1 MIGKAV
7 ICVIKNLQNW
17 GATMAIINGTT
28 GDETLTGTP
37 QDDTITT
44 LSGNDIVNAD
54 AGDDLIIID
63 ENGQGTIDGG
73 AGTDTVRIT
82 SDSWGYAYYDPANN
96 LVYNSTAVGVY
107 TISNVE
113 IIEGYGTNGTLN
125 YYLEIG
131 GTGADTLDASI
142 PNAQSQSALYGLGGN
157 DTLTGGST
165 YTDLF
170 GGDGNDIINMGS
182 GGGRADGGA
191 GADTITAGA
200 GFDTLDYSQS
210 SAGITIDL
218 QSGAAG
224 TGGDAQGDIISGQF
238 ESVFGSNSVDTIT
251 GSSNGESIYGL
262 SGDDV
267 INGGDGDDILIGNGG
282 MDTLTGGN
290 GNDTFQYYE
299 YSFDNAMADTITDF
313 AIGDR
318 IEMQQGD
325 INGTFLV
332 PIFIGTAAFSGVSGE
347 MRYEKTGG
355 QTLIHL
361 DISGDSTADQTL
373 TLSNGE
379 FDLLQTN
386 VQSFGFELI
395 IDSSVSGTSG
405 NDTLNGTVNDDII
418 FGLAGND
425 TITTLTGNDTIDA
438 GADDDIIIGD
448 ENGTGTID
456 GGTGTDLFQIT
467 FSNGGFGTF
476 YDDSISVLNVYNS
489 SGSYQVTDVERYE
502 ALDTSGNATQ
512 VTIIGD
518 GTNDVLDA
526 SAETVNSV
534 VVYGAGGNDTITGT
548 GSTGF
553 DQLYGGSGND
563 LIYGLAGGDIIYGGD
578 GNDQLFGGA
587 GDDSF
592 IDERGINVIDG
603 GADYDQLN
611 LFNLSTNTGIGASI
625 TASASDTFIDATSG
639 ASWQLNDVELITL
652 LGTQDAD
659 SMNFSGLS
667 STGLTDIRITQS
679 AGADSTTVNGVAATF
694 FDYNVET
701 YTSGQIDGDI
711 ITGLSVIDTIQFSN
725 FDTNDSINL
734 AFIGTAAFSNAA
746 GEIRYTKNATDTV
759 IELDT
764 DGDGVADE
772 TLMLTE
778 AIDLEITAVQSF
790 GAGAE
795 SISIS
800 EVQGTAGPDTIQGTP
815 GDDFLNGL
823 AGDDIIMTFTG
834 TDTVDGGADDDL
846 IIIDP
851 ATQGTIDGGSGFD
864 TVQVTTAIG
873 SGFGMA
879 LLGDPD
885 NLQAYTI
892 GPGLSMSNVE
902 RVEQIDSASGNLIKL
917 LSIGSTAAD
926 TINLTGDVFV
936 QDGQLIITTG
946 DGDDVVTVDA
956 AITATTTV
964 YQGNG
969 SDTFTGGNSTSII
982 YGSAGADT
990 ITGGAASDTVDYSD
1004 SAAGVTVDLDVG
1016 TASGGDAQGD
1026 ILSNIEVVFGS
1037 QTASNTL
1044 TGDASDNSLYG
1055 GVQADVISGGD
1066 GDDFIVGGLGVDTMT
1081 GGAGDDIFFTLGNYT
1096 GGFAGTINDF
1106 EVGDVVAGTVAY
1118 DDFVGFFQIQF
1129 IGTAAFSGVAG
1140 EMRFEK
1146 VSGQTLIHLDTT
1158 GDSVANE
1165 TLTLSNGEFD
1175 LVDFSTEFGSYSLG
1189 VLAPVT
1195 PNLVTTTADEFAEDT
1210 DLLTQGNDGDGL
1222 SLREAIAVANDAAG
1236 ADVINY
1242 DANVAGQILNT
1253 SPNGTIDVTDAL
1265 TLSSNVTI
1273 FHEAGDFLFDIS
1285 GGTTFINE
1293 AIIFTDSTNSEQ
1305 NFNLGN
1311 GIRLL
1316 DANTTFTNSGTIG
1329 TNAFGANNEDRSTS
1343 IVIEGQNAT
1352 VNNLAG
1358 GSIVSQ
1364 GRYAV
1369 YSFDFDD
1376 NTNAYIP
1383 DFLTVNNDGV
1393 LEAGDDTIRIG
1404 TGEINNTGTIRSR
1417 GELDF
1422 GGIWTPPGLASDA
1435 IAIVNDL
1442 DASFVP
1448 GPDGLLVVNNS
1459 STGLIEGARAGIQMQ
1474 GGGTV
1479 NNDGTITGDTVSIL
1493 TGGFNDFS
1501 NIFVLNNTGLIEAGT
1516 GDYGL
1521 NTDLRGAVFVNGGL
1535 DSAVITN
1542 SGTIQSGHF
1551 GISALQAVDLTN
1563 TATGQIIGDTDNNG
1577 DGNVSFYGIQEV
1589 DYEVETTESFPGPF
1603 QGLNFISAQTI
1614 SIDANGQIV
1623 TSVGT
1628 YNAPGG
1634 QVPAIGL
1641 TNVDAPIIFP
1651 LIDLAATQA
1660 STNGELVWQTD
1671 GNGVVYPATINVP
1684 TTNNGTLTVTFT
1696 SGQPPVV
1703 TDGSGN
1709 TVFAVDLATDYDDSI
1724 DNRGLM
1730 DGDIITGLGNDAI
1743 INRGN
1748 ITGDIYLGLGN
1759 DNYTAGAA
1767 GLSGDI
1773 YGGTG
1778 NDVVN
1783 ARGGDQS
1790 IFGED
1795 GNDFLRGGEGNDSLD
1810 GGFGA
1815 DWLRGGQGADVLN
1828 GWAGTDWADYITSS
1842 AAVTVDLAAGVGTG
1856 GDAQGDTY
1864 LFIERVY
1871 GSNHNDTI
1879 TGNSGVN
1886 YLRGAGGN
1894 DVLNGGG
1901 GVDYLQGDAGADA
1914 LDGGA
1919 GGDYA
1924 YYASSTSGLTIDLGN
1939 PSNSTGEAAG
1949 DTYVSIENVLG
1960 SRFDDIIY
1968 GDANNNF
1975 LRGLEGNDQ
1984 LFGGD
1989 GADFLRGDQGADA
2002 LDGGNGFDWAY
2013 YATSNAAVTIDLAA
2027 GTASGGHATGD
2038 TFTSI
2043 ERVFGSVFGDMIT
2056 GDGGSNFLRGF
2067 SGNDTLI
2074 GGSGID
2080 FLQGDAGVD
2089 VLDGGAGTD
2098 WAYYLSAKTD
2108 LTIDLSN
2115 SANNTGEAAG
2125 DTYIS
2130 IESVL
2135 GGRFN
2140 DTITGDA
2147 GDNYLRGF
2155 TGDDIITGGA
2165 GNDTLRGDAGADTF
2179 VFVTGTG
2186 SDTVIDYNDADDM
2199 LDFSNFGF
2207 TDVNDA
2213 LSNAADVNGDVV
2225 FTIGSDVITIED
2237 TTVND
2242 IMDNMIV

>member
-1 MIGKAV
+1 
-7 ICVIKNLQNW
+7 
-17 GATMAIINGTT
+17 MAIINGTT

-44 LSGNDIVNAD
+44 FSGNDIVNAD

-96 LVYNSTAVGVY
+96 LAYNSTAVGVY

-125 YYLEIG
+125 FYLEIG

-142 PNAQSQSALYGLGGN
+142 PNAQSQSALYGVGGN

-170 GGDGNDIINMGS
+170 GGNGNDIINMGS

-224 TGGDAQGDIISGQF
+224 IGGDAQGDIISGQF

-267 INGGDGDDILIGNGG
+267 INGGDGDDVLIGNGG

-325 INGTFLV
+325 INGTSLV

-361 DISGDSTADQTL
+361 DINGDSTSDQTL

-489 SGSYQVTDVERYE
+489 SGSYQLTHVERYE

-518 GTNDVLDA
+518 GTNEVLDA
-526 SAETVNSV
+526 SAETFNSV

-563 LIYGLAGGDIIYGGD
+563 LIYGLAGGDILYGGD
-578 GNDQLFGGA
+578 GDDQLFGGA

-625 TASASDTFIDATSG
+625 TASASDTFADATSG
-639 ASWQLNDVELITL
+639 TSWQLNGVELITL

-659 SMNFSGLS
+659 SMDFSGLS

-679 AGADSTTVNGVAATF
+679 AGADSTTVNGVATTF

-701 YTSGQIDGDI
+701 YTSGQIDGDT

-725 FDTNDSINL
+725 FDINDSINL

-778 AIDLEITAVQSF
+778 AIDLEVTAVQSF
-790 GAGAE
+790 GAGAG

-800 EVQGTAGPDTIQGTP
+800 EVRGTAGPDTIQGTP

-823 AGDDIIMTFTG
+823 AGDDIITTFTG

-892 GPGLSMSNVE
+892 GPGLGMSNVE

-964 YQGNG
+964 YLGNG

-990 ITGGAASDTVDYSD
+990 ITGGAASDAVDYSD
-1004 SAAGVTVDLDVG
+1004 SAAGVTVDLNAG

-1044 TGDASDNSLYG
+1044 TGDASDNALYG

-1066 GDDFIVGGLGVDTMT
+1066 GNDFIVGGLGVDTMT
-1081 GGAGDDIFFTLGNYT
+1081 GGTGDDIFFTLGNYT

-1118 DDFVGFFQIQF
+1118 DDSVGFFQIQF

-1165 TLTLSNGEFD
+1165 TLTISNGEFD

-1242 DANVAGQILNT
+1242 NANVAGQILNT
-1253 SPNGTIDVTDAL
+1253 SPNGTIDITDAL

-1285 GGTTFINE
+1285 GGTTLINE
-1293 AIIFTDSTNSEQ
+1293 ATIFTDSTNLEQ
-1305 NFNLGN
+1305 YFNLGN

-1329 TNAFGANNEDRSTS
+1329 TNAFGANNEDHSTS

-1358 GSIVSQ
+1358 GSIISQ

-1393 LEAGDDTIRIG
+1393 LEASDDTIRIG

-1435 IAIVNDL
+1435 IAIVNNL

-1459 STGLIEGARAGIQMQ
+1459 STGLIEGPRAGINFS
-1474 GGGTV
+1474 GGGTI
-1479 NNDGTITGDTVSIL
+1479 NNAGTISGETTGFF
-1493 TGGFNDFS
+1493 TGGNDDFS
-1501 NIFVLNNTGLIEAGT
+1501 NIFILNNSGTVTAGT
-1516 GDYGL
+1516 GEFGL
-1521 NTDLRGAVFVNGGL
+1521 NNAEYRGGVTVFGGL
-1535 DSAVITN
+1535 DTAVITN
-1542 SGTIQSGHF
+1542 SGSINSGYY
-1551 GISALQAVDLTN
+1551 GIYSAEGIDITN
-1563 TATGQIIGDTDNNG
+1563 TATGQIIGDTDGSG
-1577 DGNVSFYGIQEV
+1577 DDDVSFYGSQRS

-1671 GNGVVYPATINVP
+1671 ANGLVYPASINVP
-1684 TTNNGTLTVTFT
+1684 TTDFGTLTVTFT

-1703 TDGSGN
+1703 TDSSGN
-1709 TVFAVDLATDYDDSI
+1709 TVFAVDPATDYDDTI
-1724 DNRGLM
+1724 DNSGLM
-1730 DGDIITGLGNDAI
+1730 SGDIITGLGDDTI

-1748 ITGDIYLGLGN
+1748 IADDIYLGEGN
-1759 DNYTAGAA
+1759 DRYTAGAA
-1767 GLSGDI
+1767 GTSGDI
-1773 YGGTG
+1773 YGGDG
-1778 NDVVN
+1778 NDIIN
-1783 ARGGDQS
+1783 ARGGAQS
-1790 IFGED
+1790 LYGED
-1795 GNDFLRGGEGNDSLD
+1795 GDDFLRGGEGDDMLF
-1810 GGFGA
+1810 GGFGV
-1815 DWLRGGQGADVLN
+1815 DYLRGGEGADVLN
-1828 GWAGTDWADYITSS
+1828 GFAGQDWADYITSS
-1842 AAVTVDLAAGVGTG
+1842 AAVTVDLSTGVGTG

-1864 LFIERVY
+1864 VFVERVY
-1871 GSNHNDTI
+1871 GSNFDDTL
-1879 TGNSGVN
+1879 TGDGNVN

-1894 DVLNGGG
+1894 DVLNGGS
-1901 GVDYLQGDAGADA
+1901 GVDYLQGDAGADV
-1914 LDGGA
+1914 LNGGA
-1919 GGDYA
+1919 GSDFA
-1924 YYASSTSGLTIDLGN
+1924 YYASSLTGLTIDLGN
-1939 PSNSTGEAAG
+1939 PNNSTGEAAG
-1949 DTYVSIENVLG
+1949 DSYNSIENIMG
-1960 SRFDDIIY
+1960 SRFDDFIY
-1968 GDANNNF
+1968 GDANDNF
-1975 LRGLEGNDQ
+1975 LRGLAGDDQ
-1984 LFGGD
+1984 IFGGD
-1989 GADFLRGDQGADA
+1989 GNDFLRGDTGSDV
-2002 LDGGNGFDWAY
+2002 LDGGAGFDWAY
-2013 YATSNAAVTIDLAA
+2013 YATSTAAVTVDLSTGA
-2027 GTASGGHATGD
+2027 ASGGHATGD
-2038 TFTSI
+2038 SFVSI
-2043 ERVFGSVFGDMIT
+2043 ERVFGSVFGDSIT
-2056 GDGGSNFLRGF
+2056 GDSGNNYLRGF
-2067 SGNDTLI
+2067 TGNDTII
-2074 GGSGID
+2074 GGAGID
-2080 FLQGDAGVD
+2080 FLQGDAGAD

-2098 WAYYLSAKTD
+2098 YAVYVSATTA
-2108 LTIDLSN
+2108 LTIDLGN
-2115 SANNTGEAAG
+2115 SANNTGEATG

-2130 IESVL
+2130 IESVT
-2135 GGRFN
+2135 GSRFN
-2140 DTITGDA
+2140 DAITGDA
-2147 GDNYLRGF
+2147 GNNYLRGF
-2155 TGDDIITGGA
+2155 LGDDIINGGA
-2165 GNDTLRGDAGADTF
+2165 GIDTLRGDAGADTF
-2179 VFVTGTG
+2179 VFETGTG

-2199 LDFSNFGF
+2199 LDFSEFGF
-2207 TDVNDA
+2207 IDVNDA
-2213 LSNAADVNGDVV
+2213 LSNAVDTPDGDVV

-2237 TTVND
+2237 TTIAD
-2242 IMDNMIV
+2242 ITDNMIV